1 MSYGAKPIK
10 KTKELEKRC
19 VRLKNR
25 NDDIK

>member
-10 KTKELEKRC
+10 KTKKLEKRR